1 MGCNCARFIVGACN
15 VAIIVAAL
23 VAGVY
28 LYVTFKKQD
37 WADFIKNQVP
47 AQFILAVACFA
58 MISAIFGIFAACCKP
73 KCCRVVY
80 LVLIIIVIMLEAVGV
95 TIAILYDDK
104 ILAQI
109 EEHWYDKDM
118 TSAKRAVEAAFQ
130 CCGFTNTTAESEE
143 QRLDTCGYAP
153 KEGKPTSAT
162 PFCKDAILD
171 KVKSNLKAIMI
182 AGIVLVVFQL
192 VLLFCAIYL
201 VCSKK
206 IDDTDSGI
214 AKF

>member
-1 MGCNCARFIVGACN
+1 MGCNCAKFIVGACN

-73 KCCRVVY
+73 KCCKVVY
-80 LVLIIIVIMLEAVGV
+80 LVLIIIVIMLEAVAV
-95 TIAILYDDK
+95 TVAILYDDK
-104 ILAQI
+104 LLAQI

-118 TSAKRAVEAAFQ
+118 SSAKVAVEKTFE
-130 CCGFTNTTAESEE
+130 CCGFTNTTAETEE
-143 QRLDTCGYAP
+143 QRLKSCGFRP
-153 KEGKPTSAT
+153 KEQDPPADT

-171 KVKSNLKAIMI
+171 KIKSNLKAIMI

-201 VCSKK
+201 VCSKSYN
-206 IDDTDSGI
+206 DTDSGI